1 MTGCTTS
8 ALNSEKEKSLLVSLG
23 RVLLMPGLV
32 GLVVLDSF
40 AYGLPMVTTDLPYH
54 SPEIDYLIDGEN
66 GVMVKQAE
74 DPNAYADA
82 AVRVLLDQ
90 DFRDKLKAGG
100 AAALETY
107 SIEAMAER
115 FADGVTKALAA

>member
-1 MTGCTTS
+1 MTGCIPS
-8 ALNSEKEKSLLVSLG
+8 ARNSEKRSRLLVSLG

-32 GLVVLDSF
+32 GLVVLNSF

-66 GVMVKQAE
+66 GVMVKQAD
-74 DPNAYADA
+74 DPDAYADA
-82 AVRVLLDQ
+82 AIRVLLDQ

-100 AAALETY
+100 TAALETY